1 MKQRMIGLQ
10 CVFDFVEMILMK
22 PQIFVLICFSVDI
35 AFFSDAYFI
44 ATIGRYII
52 LNHHC
57 TDHNNNLLY
66 ECLI

>member
-1 MKQRMIGLQ
+1 ML
-10 CVFDFVEMILMK
+10 FDFVEMILMK
-22 PQIFVLICFSVDI
+22 PQIFMLIWFSVDI

-44 ATIGRYII
+44 ATIGRYMI

-57 TDHNNNLLY
+57 TDHNNNFLMNVLY

>member
-1 MKQRMIGLQ
+1 MLFG
-10 CVFDFVEMILMK
+10 FVEMILMK
-22 PQIFVLICFSVDI
+22 PQIFMLIWFSVDI

-44 ATIGRYII
+44 ATIGRYMI

-57 TDHNNNLLY
+57 TDHNSNFLY